1 MNYYDR
7 IILGYLACI
16 VQSILEIYL
25 PTGCLEI
32 YNWKPQKVY
41 FFQGGLYGALSYF
54 QNPRSW
60 YLAAIIVLKPSGK
73 GSRKKD

>member
-1 MNYYDR
+1 MNYYDQ

-32 YNWKPQKVY
+32 LDLKTTEGL
-41 FFQGGLYGALSYF
+41 FFQGGLYGALSYP

-60 YLAAIIVLKPSGK
+60 FWTPF
-73 GSRKKD
+73 